1 MLITTEDCN
10 GTSESLSVEAP
21 KLSDAIRIHLGEH
34 LRTTYAA
41 SMQASPPPHLG
52 DLLARLEALL
62 ADAKGR
68 DDSAFRAGLLE
79 AATSL
84 HSFAISLTRNP
95 SAADDLVQDTML
107 RAWRSRGSF
116 KVGTNLGAW
125 LFTIMRNAFYS
136 VHRKHAREVADSDGD
151 HAARLTSLPEQ
162 GGHLDLQDVQAALG
176 RLSPPMREALILV
189 AVENVSYEEAAAI
202 LKCRIGTVKSRVWRA
217 RDQLAH
223 MLGYTGAE
231 VGADHLT
238 LSAIGESA
246 VGVGA

>member
-1 MLITTEDCN
+1 MLTTNDDST
-10 GTSESLSVEAP
+10 GTRQTDLGEAP
-21 KLSDAIRIHLGEH
+21 TLTDAIRLHLGEH

-41 SMQASPPPHLG
+41 SLQAPPPPHLG
-52 DLLARLEALL
+52 DLLARLEGIL
-62 ADAKGR
+62 ADVQTR
-68 DDSAFRAGLLE
+68 DDAAFRSGLLE

-95 SAADDLVQDTML
+95 SAADDLVQDTLL

-189 AVENVSYEEAAAI
+189 AVENVSYEEAATI
-202 LKCRIGTVKSRVWRA
+202 LNCRIGTVKSRVWRA

-231 VGADHLT
+231 IGADHLT
-238 LSAIGESA
+238 LSAIGE
-246 VGVGA
+246 GGLGAGA